1 MVGEK
6 GMKEDNQNQ
15 EKPVEK
21 LKEVSIDDNREEH
34 VIRVGSLMIFE
45 LKSFIQSFLKK
56 MLGA

>member
-21 LKEVSIDDNREEH
+21 LKEVSIDGDRVEH
-34 VIRVGSLMIFE
+34 AIRVGSLMIFE
-45 LKSFIQSFLKK
+45 LKSLIQSFLKK